1 MYKLTNS
8 TSIIRADGAVI
19 PADPA
24 NTDYAQ
30 YLAWL
35 AEGNTPEP
43 ADLPDPSIAR
53 AAKLAEVRELR
64 EGILNR
70 LAGIAFAAQL
80 EGDTAT
86 TAAYITARLALLDIT
101 KNLPADPVQIEDAVK
116 LRWASIV
123 SQCTPQMVSAFLKV
137 DQ

>member
-1 MYKLTNS
+1 MHYKAPDNS
-8 TSIIRADGAVI
+8 LHFI
-19 PADPA
+19 DPA
-24 NTDYAQ
+24 FEHMLPAGSVPITDEEAAA
-30 YLAWL
+30 LA
-35 AEGNTPEP
+35 PQ
-43 ADLPDPSIAR
+43 PDPELTR

-101 KNLPADPVQIEDAVK
+101 KNLPTDPVQIEDAVK
-116 LRWASIV
+116 QRWASIV
-123 SQCTPQMVSAFLKV
+123 GQCTPQMVSAFLQV
-137 DQ
+137 DA